1 MSRVTFRN
9 ARGLRLVGDLTAADD
24 LTAVDDRGSS
34 GDLAP
39 AGDRA
44 IVVMAHGF
52 ASDRR
57 SGGRFPRIAAALAGA
72 GYASLAF
79 DFAGCGE
86 SDDDV
91 LTLEHQID
99 DLRAAIAYTHALG
112 YERLALHG
120 HSLGG
125 RVCLAAAPPQAAT
138 IATTGAP
145 TGPMRYDRHDLFTP
159 AQLDELD
166 RSGRVAMPQNADRSR
181 STVVT
186 SASLLQALVDGD
198 HPALFDGVR
207 CPVLL
212 IDGDGDEEERQA
224 LAQARQGLPLLP
236 AGSRVALLPGSPHN
250 LAGHLDEVI
259 ELLLGWF
266 AEHLAPARRKPPS
279 ERRP

>member
-9 ARGLRLVGDLTAADD
+9 ARGLRLVGDLTA
-24 LTAVDDRGSS
+24 VDDRGSS

-39 AGDRA
+39 VDDPA

-57 SGGRFPRIAAALAGA
+57 SRGRFPRIAAALAEA

-79 DFAGCGE
+79 DFTGCGE

-99 DLRAAIAYTHALG
+99 DLHAAIAYTRALG
-112 YERLALHG
+112 YGRLALHG

-125 RVCLAAAPPQAAT
+125 RVCLAAAPPQAAA

-145 TGPMRYDRHDLFTP
+145 TGPMRYEWHDFFS
-159 AQLDELD
+159 AEQRDELQ
-166 RSGRVAMPQNADRSR
+166 RSGRVTMPQDEDRAR
-181 STVVT
+181 STVV
-186 SASLLQALVDGD
+186 AGAALLQALVDGD
-198 HPALFDGVR
+198 HPALLRGLR

-212 IDGDGDEEERQA
+212 IDGDGDDEERQA

>member
-9 ARGLRLVGDLTAADD
+9 ARGLRLVGDLTA
-24 LTAVDDRGSS
+24 VDDRGSS

-39 AGDRA
+39 VDDPA

-57 SGGRFPRIAAALAGA
+57 SRGRFPRIAAALAEA

-79 DFAGCGE
+79 DFTGCGE

-99 DLRAAIAYTHALG
+99 DLHAAIAYTRALG
-112 YERLALHG
+112 YGRLALHG

-125 RVCLAAAPPQAAT
+125 RVCLAAAPPQAAA

-145 TGPMRYDRHDLFTP
+145 TGPMRYEWHDFFS
-159 AQLDELD
+159 AEQRDELQ
-166 RSGRVAMPQNADRSR
+166 RSGRVTMPQDEDRAR
-181 STVVT
+181 STVV
-186 SASLLQALVDGD
+186 AGAALLQALVDGD
-198 HPALFDGVR
+198 YPALLRGLR

-212 IDGDGDEEERQA
+212 IDGDGDDEERQA